1 MDNIIYGATP
11 DEWDHWQSLLGA
23 RDLLPVVSNPHAV
36 VSSTS
41 NLVDVGKVPSQY
53 TKAKQVVGISGWT
66 TKEMTPANVE
76 RFKQQPDY
84 GICIQTRLV
93 RGIDIDVTDVFV
105 ADDIE
110 QLINDRLGVVL
121 PARRRCNSSKCLLGF
136 KLDGEWGKRRVE
148 VTGGVV
154 EILMNGQQ
162 FIAIGTHPSGVRY
175 EWDGGLPDEVPVVGA
190 DAFESLWT
198 ELVETFGVGANGV
211 SVYKERNKGL
221 TVIKHDPVKDWL
233 VSQGLVIGSN
243 AVGDVFVDCPWKSE
257 HSDPDRASGT
267 ATVWMVAGGNGYEQG
282 HFNCKHAHCVDRTD
296 DEFID
301 AVGARLVV
309 DQEVIDLF
317 PTVSGSGDGDGG
329 GSGDGGGDGRVA
341 VTFRRNDKTGEILP
355 DLINIIAALRES
367 RYLGIKIGLDN
378 FREEIMVA
386 RDGTDEW
393 ISFTDNHY
401 VEIWLGLVKKG
412 FKELD
417 HKKIKH
423 AVLNI
428 ASANRFDSASLWLSG
443 LQWDGIKRVDK
454 FLMSYMGA
462 DDSPYVHAVSRYMWT
477 GLAGRIMQPGVKAD
491 MVPVFIGEQ
500 GAGKSSA
507 IAALSP
513 SDEFF
518 AELSLADRDVEIS
531 RKIRGKM
538 IVELPELKG
547 LKGRDME
554 HTKALITRTQEEWRQ
569 VYREYNSKYY
579 RRNMFFGS
587 TNDAEF
593 LFDVTGNRR
602 WLPLSV
608 GVKGVVD
615 IVAIKSDRLQLWA
628 EARELFVGGGVAY
641 AEAELLARDVHADHM
656 ISDSWIDLIEPYI
669 KAKGDFPVNVHDVL
683 VDCLKFMSAGSYNR
697 GHEMRVADIF
707 RKLGLTKKRHMKG
720 GMRHVYWQRD

>member
-11 DEWDHWQSLLGA
+11 DEWDHWQLLLGA
-23 RDLLPVVSNPHAV
+23 RDLLPVVSNPIAV

-53 TKAKQVVGISGWT
+53 TKDKLVVGISGWT
-66 TKEMTPANVE
+66 AKEMTFANIE
-76 RFKQQPDY
+76 RFKRQPDY
-84 GICIQTRLV
+84 GICIQTRQV

-110 QLINDRLGVVL
+110 QWVNDRLGVVL
-121 PARRRCNSSKCLLGF
+121 PARRRSNSSKCLLAF
-136 KLDGEWGKRRVE
+136 QMEGEWGKRRVE

-154 EILMNGQQ
+154 EILMSGQQ
-162 FIAIGTHPSGVRY
+162 FIAGGTHPSGVKY
-175 EWDGGLPDEVPVVGA
+175 EWDGGLPDVVPTL
-190 DAFESLWT
+190 DTETFESLWT

-211 SVYKERNKGL
+211 SVYKKRNKGL
-221 TVIKHDPVKDWL
+221 TVVKHDPVKEWL

-267 ATVWMVAGGNGYEQG
+267 ATVWMVAGGNGYDQG
-282 HFNCKHAHCVDRTD
+282 HFNCKHAHCADRTD
-296 DEFID
+296 EEFID
-301 AVGARLVV
+301 AVGARAVV

-317 PTVSGSGDGDGG
+317 PIVSGERGVEGDSDDVVV
-329 GSGDGGGDGRVA
+329 S
-341 VTFRRNDKTGEILP
+341 FRRNEKTGEILP
-355 DLINIIAALRES
+355 DLINIIAALREPTF
-367 RYLGIKIGLDN
+367 LGIKIGLDN
-378 FREEIMVA
+378 FREEIMLA
-386 RDGTDEW
+386 RVGTDDW

-428 ASANRFDSASLWLSG
+428 ASANRFDSAQMWLESLT
-443 LQWDGIKRVDK
+443 WDGVKRVDK
-454 FLMSYMGA
+454 FLTSHMGA
-462 DDSPYVHAVSRYMWT
+462 DDSPYTRAVARYMWT

-500 GAGKSSA
+500 GVGKSSA
-507 IAALSP
+507 IAAFSP
-513 SDEFF
+513 SEEVF
-518 AELSLADRDVEIS
+518 AELSLADKDVEIS
-531 RKIRGKM
+531 RKIRGKAV
-538 IVELPELKG
+538 VEIPELKG
-547 LKGRDME
+547 LKGKDME
-554 HTKALITRTQEEWRQ
+554 HIKALITRIQEEWRQ

-579 RRNMFFGS
+579 RRNLFFGS

-593 LFDVTGNRR
+593 LADVTGNRR
-602 WLPLSV
+602 WLPLAV
-608 GVKGVVD
+608 GVRGVVD
-615 IVAIKSDRLQLWA
+615 VGAIKLDRLQLWA
-628 EARELFVGGGVAY
+628 EGRELFAAEGIAY

-656 ISDSWIDLIEPYI
+656 ISDPWMDLIEPYV
-669 KAKGDFPVNVHDVL
+669 KVKGDFPVTVHEVL

-707 RKLGLTKKRHMKG
+707 RKLGLVKKRHMVG
-720 GMRHVYWQRD
+720 GSRHVYWERDEV